1 MKIIGLIGG
10 MSWESTVA
18 YYQIINKV
26 IKDKLGGLHSAKC
39 ILYSVDFE
47 EIEECQKNGDWDRST
62 EILGDVAL
70 SLEKAGADFIVICTN
85 TMHKVVSGVE
95 KYIKL
100 PILHI
105 AEITAIELKKA
116 GIRKIGLLGT
126 KYTMQQDFYK
136 QILIDNGIEVVIP
149 NSKDIEIVNSVIFNE
164 LCLGKIKK
172 ESKDKYLRIIEN
184 LSKDGVEGIILGCTE
199 IGLLVKQEDTDI
211 PLFDTTN
218 IHATSA
224 ALYAIEEK

>member
-10 MSWESTVA
+10 MSWESTVT
-18 YYQIINKV
+18 YYQIINEV

-47 EIEECQKNGDWDRST
+47 EIEECQKNGDWDRSA
-62 EILGDVAL
+62 EILGKVAL

-105 AEITAIELKKA
+105 AEMTAIELKKA

-172 ESKDKYLRIIEN
+172 ESKD
-184 LSKDGVEGIILGCTE
+184 GVEGIILGCTE

-211 PLFDTTN
+211 PLFDTTS